1 MPLSKRCY
9 LPIQIPL
16 SVFGPVWCMV
26 LASEIS
32 ALLILTEVSWAK
44 AKPNFVLLKVYQ
56 NVEKPQRSY
65 LSRQKYFSVEHQ
77 LT

>member
-1 MPLSKRCY
+1 MLI
-9 LPIQIPL
+9 LIQIPL
-16 SVFGPVWCMV
+16 SLCGPVWCLV
-26 LASEIS
+26 LAYEIS

-44 AKPNFVLLKVYQ
+44 AKPNFVLLKLYQ

-65 LSRQKYFSVEHQ
+65 FGRQEYFSVEHQ